1 MSAQVI
7 VQKIFR
13 AKGLWYGL
21 EYVVCIIVW
30 KFSKIGMKKE
40 TSNVRLIFF
49 LRKLRFVLTGSYSLT
64 VPFIIVVIDE
74 RQKSLNQKFNNLVVL

>member
-1 MSAQVI
+1 MLNYNNVTTSSCAQVI

-30 KFSKIGMKKE
+30 KFSKIDHFTVACLVAWPLNESEAGGDIVLIE
-40 TSNVRLIFF
+40 TF
-49 LRKLRFVLTGSYSLT
+49 LLFLC
-64 VPFIIVVIDE
+64 
-74 RQKSLNQKFNNLVVL
+74 